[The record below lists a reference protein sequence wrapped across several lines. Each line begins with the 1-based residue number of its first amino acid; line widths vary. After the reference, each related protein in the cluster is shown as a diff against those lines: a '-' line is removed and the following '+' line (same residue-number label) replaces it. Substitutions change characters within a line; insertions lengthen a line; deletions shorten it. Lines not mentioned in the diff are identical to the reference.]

1 MQSTIIV
8 LLLLLIVLC
17 LFYLSKYRKVT
28 KNLEQQRLEIET
40 EELRMFDFLHTLGE
54 TLTEEGE
61 PIQGLYIEQSSGV
74 RQWSWKLMVQHCI

>member
-1 MQSTIIV
+1 MFV
-8 LLLLLIVLC
+8 LFIQV
-17 LFYLSKYRKVT
+17 SKGH

-61 PIQGLYIEQSSGV
+61 PIQGLYIEQS
-74 RQWSWKLMVQHCI
+74 